1 MSLRLTA
8 NPLNQ
13 IEEVERQL
21 YKLAESGR
29 NDTGFQRFGQALAAA
44 HHPKLGLAIRLPVM
58 TKTRKAFLAREQFLH
73 DALFQLPFSSEE
85 LVQRLDEGICIAQ
98 RLGDG
103 FLFGFG
109 GREGDTEFL

>member
-1 MSLRLTA
+1 
-8 NPLNQ
+8 
-13 IEEVERQL
+13 
-21 YKLAESGR
+21 
-29 NDTGFQRFGQALAAA
+29 
-44 HHPKLGLAIRLPVM
+44 M

-109 GREGDTEFL
+109 GREGDTELLRADIEIAG

>member
-85 LVQRLDEGICIAQ
+85 LVQRT
-98 RLGDG
+98 R
-103 FLFGFG
+103 
-109 GREGDTEFL
+109 